1 MGILDTNLYAQNVDL
16 KNKSLGG
23 FTNPLANMQ
32 MPNLQLPPMP
42 PAPQTTPPANNQ
54 NFLSRILFGNNPPPQ
69 SVPMNAT
76 ASGQMNAQEL
86 QKKQEIEKFLKS
98 IPEEDRLLASMRP
111 QAYMDMKIKNQEK
124 TTKQKNYEL
133 YANDPDYKK
142 TADIIEGRDV
152 ATIDEIEKIKYFNSK
167 GLDYYLLNNALGVTQ
182 YTPLMEKRD
191 EQFAKVVNE
200 FYDKGGFA
208 VQNSNIRR
216 IDYVLN
222 NLINRDDVTGV
233 LQGTLPDELL
243 AFLGYDEAVNT
254 KEAVA
259 SIVYQT
265 LRATLGAQFTEKEG
279 QRLISA
285 SFNPLLSPEA
295 NVRRLTLMLQ
305 EIVEVASAKQERIMH
320 IETYGTLAGYEG
332 EMPNYDVYKDD
343 PEAMLR
349 DVRAEAFDITKAYMS
364 VDDYKGLTVDQLQRI
379 VASLP
384 EDSYER
390 AFINQ
395 NENKILANL
404 AKEE

>member
-1 MGILDTNLYAQNVDL
+1 M
-16 KNKSLGG
+16 
-23 FTNPLANMQ
+23 
-32 MPNLQLPPMP
+32 
-42 PAPQTTPPANNQ
+42 
-54 NFLSRILFGNNPPPQ
+54 
-69 SVPMNAT
+69 
-76 ASGQMNAQEL
+76 
-86 QKKQEIEKFLKS
+86 
-98 IPEEDRLLASMRP
+98 
-111 QAYMDMKIKNQEK
+111 
-124 TTKQKNYEL
+124 
-133 YANDPDYKK
+133 
-142 TADIIEGRDV
+142 
-152 ATIDEIEKIKYFNSK
+152 
-167 GLDYYLLNNALGVTQ
+167 
-182 YTPLMEKRD
+182 
-191 EQFAKVVNE
+191 
-200 FYDKGGFA
+200 
-208 VQNSNIRR
+208 
-216 IDYVLN
+216 
-222 NLINRDDVTGV
+222 
-233 LQGTLPDELL
+233 PDELL

-320 IETYGTLAGYEG
+320 IETYKTLAGYEG
-332 EMPNYDVYKDD
+332 EMPSYDVYKDD